1 MRIAPSLSL
10 SLLLATVPSVS
21 FAQIVVPYSPGEAN
35 HTDRLDPHHLDHA
48 LLVATVTRTGD
59 GIALANP
66 QQGDGF
72 LIGDATLD
80 LKNPDRPMVVFAI
93 TNGTES
99 PIPFSRLD
107 IHVATVNAS
116 TGNASLT
123 VSCGYGGV
131 SLTTILKVK
140 HVTYKETALSP
151 GATLTVAM
159 PVGPH
164 CGGDVYG
171 PRPADGFLVHVS
183 SDGSGALVADPVEA
197 AFLRTAFEQLRSQ
210 AQQQ

>member
-1 MRIAPSLSL
+1 MRIAQSVSLG
-10 SLLLATVPSVS
+10 LLLATVPSVS
-21 FAQIVVPYSPGEAN
+21 FAQIVLPYSAGEAN
-35 HTDRLDPHHLDHA
+35 HTDRLDPHHLDHT
-48 LLVATVTRTGD
+48 LLVATVTRVGD
-59 GIALANP
+59 GVALTNP

-72 LIGDATLD
+72 FIGDATLD
-80 LKNPDRPMVVFAI
+80 LKNPDRPMVVFTM

-99 PIPFSRLD
+99 PIPFSRID

-116 TGNASLT
+116 TGNASLA

-131 SLTTILKVK
+131 SLTTFLNVK

-164 CGGDVYG
+164 CGPDTYG
-171 PRPADGFLVHVS
+171 PRPAIGFLVHVS
-183 SDGSGALVADPVEA
+183 SDGTGARLADPVED
-197 AFLRTAFEQLRSQ
+197 AFLRSAFEQLRSQ
-210 AQQQ
+210 TQQ